1 MRTNNFIIFEPI
13 LHKLGF
19 ILFVVNYNE
28 IACLGNFNLHG
39 LINIIRDVDQ
49 IHKVLLRLKNV
60 ILDLNTS
67 LAIFM
72 KLISVRKSSLKE
84 NVQQL
89 GLPHNLWKSKWTNIK
104 CLILDPIIFMKKV
117 NNFIMLVSIREWNW
131 DIVHETSKDIYS
143 KSGITAF

>member
-89 GLPHNLWKSKWTNIK
+89 GLSQNLWQTEGTDIKSF
-104 CLILDPIIFMKKV
+104 ILNPIIFMKQIDNLFKL
-117 NNFIMLVSIREWNW
+117 ISIREWDW
-131 DIVHETSKDIYS
+131 HIAH
-143 KSGITAF
+143 